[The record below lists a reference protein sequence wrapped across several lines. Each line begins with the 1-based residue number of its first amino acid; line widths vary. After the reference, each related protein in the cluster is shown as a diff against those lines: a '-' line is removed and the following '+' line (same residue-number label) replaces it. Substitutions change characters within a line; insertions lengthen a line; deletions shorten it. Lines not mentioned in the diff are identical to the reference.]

1 LDLTHYL
8 PALASKPHAVRHAAV
23 VDQLPPIYA
32 AVRDRLT
39 RAQPDG
45 YREFA
50 RILLLH
56 QEFSLE
62 TLTTALEEALRCD
75 CLQATAVRQ
84 LLLNLTVLPSPEP
97 IAVPD
102 RLARLE
108 VPPPDLSRYN
118 LLLAEV
124 AR

>member
-1 LDLTHYL
+1 
-8 PALASKPHAVRHAAV
+8 
-23 VDQLPPIYA
+23 
-32 AVRDRLT
+32 
-39 RAQPDG
+39 
-45 YREFA
+45 
-50 RILLLH
+50 LLH
-56 QEFSLE
+56 QEFPIGE
-62 TLTTALEEALRCD
+62 LTTALEEALGHN

-84 LLLNLTVLPSPEP
+84 LLLNQTAPAPPEP

-108 VPPPDLSRYN
+108 VPTPDLSRYN